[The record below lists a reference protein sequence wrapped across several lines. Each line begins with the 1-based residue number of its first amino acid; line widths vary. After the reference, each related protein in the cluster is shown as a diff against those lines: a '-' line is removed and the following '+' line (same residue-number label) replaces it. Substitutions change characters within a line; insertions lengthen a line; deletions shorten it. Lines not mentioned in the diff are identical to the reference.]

1 MAKLETVR
9 EILHWLVD
17 AVSKPG
23 YEGATA
29 TPHEVRA
36 AIDSAYGYVKPEP
49 ALGPAEQAQLNA
61 LLAKQREVDAQRAA
75 AAAEV
80 EQHDD
85 AGA

>member
-1 MAKLETVR
+1 MDVR

-29 TPHEVRA
+29 TPDEVRQ
-36 AIDSAYGYVKPEP
+36 AIDDAHGYTPPESALDPE
-49 ALGPAEQAQLNA
+49 EEAQLNA
-61 LLAKQREVDAQRAA
+61 LLAKQREFDAAKAA
-75 AAAEV
+75 AKAGV

-85 AGA
+85 AGL

>member
-1 MAKLETVR
+1 MLDIR

-29 TPHEVRA
+29 TPDEVRA
-36 AIDSAYGYVKPEP
+36 AIDEAHHYVKPEA
-49 ALGPAEQAQLNA
+49 ALAPEEETQLNA
-61 LLAKQREVDAQRAA
+61 LLAKQREFDAAKAA

-80 EQHDD
+80 DHAPAE
-85 AGA
+85 